1 MSEQAD
7 NLRKRLPPTAI
18 IAGALGFILTIGLA
32 VFIGM
37 QALRESDVPVPVIT
51 VEAGDVHRTS
61 AGYVAEFE
69 VRNRSAHTAAN
80 VEVEASL
87 TVPGSEPTV
96 NTVSVGYVPGHSFQ
110 RGGVLLP
117 ADPRSGAFELRVLGF
132 TEP

>member
-1 MSEQAD
+1 MGKQTGSV
-7 NLRKRLPPTAI
+7 RKRLPPIAMA
-18 IAGALGFILTIGLA
+18 AGALGLALTASLA

-51 VEAGDVHRTS
+51 VEAGAVHRTT
-61 AGYVAEFE
+61 AGFVAEFE

-80 VEVEASL
+80 VEVEASFKV
-87 TVPGSEPTV
+87 TGFEPLV

-117 ADPRSGAFELRVLGF
+117 ADPRSGKFELRVLGF

>member
-1 MSEQAD
+1 MTERAD
-7 NLRKRLPPTAI
+7 NLRKRLPPIAI
-18 IAGALGFILTIGLA
+18 IAGALGFILTAGLA

-37 QALRESDVPVPVIT
+37 QALRESKVSVPVIT
-51 VEAGDVHRTS
+51 VEGGEVHRTA

-87 TVPGSEPTV
+87 AVPGSEPAV

-117 ADPRSGAFELRVLGF
+117 ADPRSGELELRVLGF